1 MLAPGGIL
9 VTVALVALSPR
20 RLRIGGFDLIA
31 SYRVPAVGRVR
42 GAGCLSP
49 MYVYAQVAA
58 RRGEP
63 ATATAAAAAAAA
75 RDGEEAAAEHEF
87 ASGADLEGGGK
98 HPRTVRATASD
109 DVASDDV
116 APAAEALQNSPRI
129 PPLSTDDLRELA
141 RISFLD
147 VPALAAG
154 SLADEALPPEALLP
168 EVLPG
173 CVPSS
178 LVSASNEEASERG
191 GGATLTRMAEGR
203 RPGGLM

>member
-178 LVSASNEEASERG
+178 LVSASNEEASEEAALLLRGWPRG
-191 GGATLTRMAEGR
+191 GDPEG
-203 RPGGLM
+203 